1 MKEIYSKAYKEVLEI
16 LKYFP
21 EKDVKKIPQK
31 VIKTFE
37 TNADLDYK
45 VNINEKTNF
54 ENIELL
60 SETKALLVNLFR
72 DYWAT
77 ESQREKILVTQKY
90 LEEELENEKKRKYN
104 PDNLIKNINKQNYT
118 KIQKNEVALVEYK
131 ESFFTRFKN
140 FILKLFS
147 RKS

>member
-1 MKEIYSKAYKEVLEI
+1 MKDIYSKAYKEVLEI

-104 PDNLIKNINKQNYT
+104 PDIFIKNINEQNYT